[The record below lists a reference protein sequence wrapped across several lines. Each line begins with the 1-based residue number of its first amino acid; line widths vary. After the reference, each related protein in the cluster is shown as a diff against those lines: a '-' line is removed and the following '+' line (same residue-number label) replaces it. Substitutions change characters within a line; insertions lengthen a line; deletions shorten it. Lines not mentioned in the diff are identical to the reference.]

1 MKKKK
6 ISCKALQSS
15 VYFAPDELRH
25 CCKRF
30 FYKGELKGDVKIFP
44 VEKNQKIEVNDIIN
58 EKKELINKINN
69 GTPNPCTGCPHLV
82 KDEWDDIEPLKLQH
96 ISIEAHSVC
105 SMKCTYCSDVYYG
118 GKEPNYD
125 LQKVLDDLIKK
136 DSFSDNVDIAWGGG
150 EPLLLKNFENL
161 LTDLTNKIKP
171 FSNMI
176 YSNAIKY
183 SPIIEKYLKEDKAKL
198 TTSIDAGNVTTFKK
212 VRGVKAFDKVFY
224 NLKKYNDVAKKNII
238 IKYIFTDGN
247 YDKQNLDGFLNKIKE
262 YNLQNC
268 SFQISADFKFE
279 DIKQEVFF
287 NTLYLYK
294 KLKEFNNI
302 STFLDYHLK
311 PKIKKYIEGILKSE
325 NQDLIK
331 NLNSLCDI
339 EKLKNSNVI
348 IWGAGDTG
356 RELINKSSLLKYYNI
371 KINFFVDKY
380 KVQNSKLNN
389 ILIKHP
395 KDIKDDNSNIIIA
408 STQFNEEIYYELI
421 SMGINKNRIVDSLFL

>member
-1 MKKKK
+1 MMKKK

-30 FYKGELKGDVKIFP
+30 FYKGEMKGDVQIFP
-44 VEKNQKIEVNDIIN
+44 VRKDKKIEVEDIIK
-58 EKKELINKINN
+58 EKRKLINKINN
-69 GTPNPCTGCPHLV
+69 GITNPCTGCPHLV
-82 KDEWDDIEPLKLQH
+82 KDDWDDIEPLKLQH

-105 SMKCTYCSDVYYG
+105 SMKCSYCSDVYYG
-118 GKEPNYD
+118 GKKPNYD
-125 LQKVLDDLIKK
+125 LEEVLDDLIKK
-136 DSFSDNVDIAWGGG
+136 NSFSNNVDIAWGGG
-150 EPLLLKNFENL
+150 EPLLLKNFENI
-161 LTDLTNKIKP
+161 LTDLTNRIKP

-176 YSNAIKY
+176 YSNAVKY
-183 SPIIEKYLKEDKAKL
+183 SHVIEKYLKEDKAKL
-198 TTSIDAGNVTTFKK
+198 TTSIDAGNVETFKK
-212 VRGVKAFDKVFY
+212 VRGVKAFDKVFS
-224 NLKKYNDVAKKNII
+224 NLKKYNDAAKKNII
-238 IKYIFTDGN
+238 IKYILTEGN
-247 YDKQNLDGFLNKIKE
+247 YDKENLDGFIGKIKD

-279 DIKQEVFF
+279 NINQEVFF

-294 KLKEFNNI
+294 NLKEFNNI

-311 PKIKKYIEGILKSE
+311 PKIKKYIEEILKSE
-325 NQDLIK
+325 NQELIS

-380 KVQNSKLNN
+380 KDENSKLNN

-395 KDIKDDNSNIIIA
+395 KDIQDDNSNIIIA
-408 STQFNEEIYYELI
+408 STQFNEEIYHELI